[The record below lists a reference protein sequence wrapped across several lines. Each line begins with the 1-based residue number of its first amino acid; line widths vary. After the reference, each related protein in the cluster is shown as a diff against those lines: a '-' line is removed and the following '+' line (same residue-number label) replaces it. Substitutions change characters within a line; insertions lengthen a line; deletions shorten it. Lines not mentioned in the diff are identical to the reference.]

1 MIKNYLFLLLIFCW
15 SFTISHAQQTDFTRL
30 TLENCI
36 EIALENNLDL
46 MRSQLDLITAEI
58 GLLESQGRRIPS
70 LNAGASSGFNWGRNI
85 NPATNLFETNRIGR
99 INLSAN
105 SSVPLFAGGQ
115 ISSVIKQA
123 VIDVETGQLNV
134 KASENNIS
142 LNVINLF
149 LNVVFTKER
158 IKIAD
163 TQLQTL
169 REQLLRTEKLVT
181 AGTLP
186 ISDKLDLESQT
197 ATGELDL
204 VNAQNQLRISKLNL
218 AQAMQVPFSEKF
230 DIVTPELSA
239 EDYDISESSVDF
251 IFEKAIG
258 FLPEIRASELRL
270 RSTGYGVKAAKGAFF
285 PTLSLGGNAFSNY
298 VDLPIFPN
306 PEVLPFATQVQN
318 NFAYSGLLNLSIPL
332 FTNFANTGRYQRAK
346 VQRKLAEINKTS
358 TYNKVRQDI
367 ETAYNSAY
375 AARQSYL
382 SSQKRILA
390 LQESFRMAQQRFN
403 SGAINSVDFQVAQ
416 NQYFNAQAD
425 LINAKFEYIFR
436 VKVLDFYLGNPLKL

>member
-1 MIKNYLFLLLIFCW
+1 MRKSYLFLLLSFCL
-15 SFTISHAQQTDFTRL
+15 FIPITKAQQSDFSRL

-58 GLLESQGRRIPS
+58 TLLESQGRRIPS
-70 LNAGASSGFNWGRNI
+70 LTAGASTGFNWGRNI

-105 SSVPLFAGGQ
+105 SNVPLYAGGQ
-115 ISSVIKQA
+115 ISNIIKQA
-123 VIDVETGQLNV
+123 VVDLETGKLNV
-134 KASENNIS
+134 KATENNIS

-149 LNVVFTKER
+149 LNVVFAKER
-158 IKIAD
+158 LKIAD

-169 REQLLRTEKLVT
+169 REQLLRTDKLVT

-186 ISDKLDLESQT
+186 YADKLDLESQT

-218 AQAMQVPFSEKF
+218 AQAMQVPFSERF
-230 DIVTPELSA
+230 DTVTPELTT
-239 EDYDISESSVDF
+239 EDFEISESNVDY

-258 FLPEIRASELRL
+258 FLPEVRAAELGL
-270 RSTGYGVKAAKGAFF
+270 KSAGYSIKTARGAFL
-285 PTLSLGGNAFSNY
+285 PTLGLGGNAFSNY

-306 PEVLPFATQVQN
+306 PEVLPFQTQIRN
-318 NFAYSGLLNLSIPL
+318 NFAYSGLLNLSIPIFNN
-332 FTNFANTGRYQRAK
+332 FTNTGRLQRAK

-358 TYNKVRQDI
+358 VYNRVRQDI
-367 ETAYNSAY
+367 ETAYNSAF
-375 AARQSYL
+375 AARQSYI
-382 SSQKRILA
+382 SSQKRIMA

-403 SGAINSVDFQVAQ
+403 AGAINSVDFQVAQ

-425 LINAKFEYIFR
+425 LINAKYEYIFR
-436 VKVLDFYLGNPLKL
+436 VKVLDFYLGNPIKL